1 MASFSWTEEDV
12 LRCCGSKRFAKELA
26 SASPFSDLHHAIQ
39 SARGIWFNKVAP
51 LPSSSLLSI
60 TLAYPFPHLLILQI
74 DVAGWLEAFAAHP
87 PIGSISPSVS
97 QSLFFQ
103 SLSFLFLFW
112 NPFNFFIVG
121 RIRWSKE
128 EQSAAMATATDTTL
142 QELVDWNIRYQ
153 EKFGFVFLICASG
166 RGTPEILAELKK
178 RYVNRPI
185 VELEIAAQ
193 EEMKIIELRLARL
206 VKSDVGSNSS
216 APSSLPVNSSIT
228 AGGGSSRT
236 RPPITT
242 HVLDIARGS
251 PASGMDVHL
260 EMWKGTS
267 QQPLFSNRESTGWVL
282 VGSSTTNTDGRSGQ
296 LMGIVDHITP
306 GFYRISF
313 DTGKYAPSGFFPY
326 VSIVFQVR
334 ENQTGDHFHV
344 PLLHAPFSFSTY
356 RGS

>member
-12 LRCCGSKRFAKELA
+12 LRCCGSKRFAEELA

-39 SARGIWFNKVAP
+39 SAREIWFNK
-51 LPSSSLLSI
+51 
-60 TLAYPFPHLLILQI
+60 I

-87 PIGSISPSVS
+87 AIGSISPSVS
-97 QSLFFQ
+97 Q
-103 SLSFLFLFW
+103 W
-112 NPFNFFIVG
+112 C
-121 RIRWSKE
+121 KE
-128 EQSAAMATATDTTL
+128 EQSAAMDTATDTTL
-142 QELVDWNIRYQ
+142 QELVDWNIRYR
-153 EKFGFVFLICASG
+153 ERFGFVFLICASG
-166 RGTPEILAELKK
+166 RSTPEILAELKK
-178 RYVNRPI
+178 RYLNRPI

-206 VKSDVGSNSS
+206 VKSDVGSNSP
-216 APSSLPVNSSIT
+216 APSSLPGNSSIIE
-228 AGGGSSRT
+228 GGSSRT

-242 HVLDIARGS
+242 HVLDIAHGS

-267 QQPLFSNRESTGWVL
+267 QQPSFSNQESIGWAL
-282 VGSSTTNTDGRSGQ
+282 IGSSTTNNDGRSGQ

>member
-39 SARGIWFNKVAP
+39 SARGIWFNK
-51 LPSSSLLSI
+51 
-60 TLAYPFPHLLILQI
+60 I

-97 QSLFFQ
+97 Q
-103 SLSFLFLFW
+103 
-112 NPFNFFIVG
+112 
-121 RIRWSKE
+121 WSKE
-128 EQSAAMATATDTTL
+128 EQSAAIATATDTTL

-334 ENQTGDHFHV
+334 KNQTGDHFHV

>member
-39 SARGIWFNKVAP
+39 SARGIWFNK
-51 LPSSSLLSI
+51 
-60 TLAYPFPHLLILQI
+60 I

-97 QSLFFQ
+97 Q
-103 SLSFLFLFW
+103 
-112 NPFNFFIVG
+112 
-121 RIRWSKE
+121 WSKE

-228 AGGGSSRT
+228 AGGSSRT